1 MTSPRTRSCV
11 ALAGVAIIFVTLGAA
26 TANADRVR
34 LDVELSTP
42 VMLER
47 TVQTAYLKIG
57 LTGFEIQEGDT
68 RTPVN
73 VAIVLDRSGSM
84 SGQKMRKAK
93 EAAIMA
99 VDRLGPDDIVSIVA
113 YNHTVKVLIPATKV
127 RNRSEIYR
135 QIHSLISS

>member
-1 MTSPRTRSCV
+1 MSSLKTRSLV
-11 ALAGVAIIFVTLGAA
+11 LGAGAAVLFLTLGAG
-26 TANADRVR
+26 TASADRVR

-57 LTGFEIQEGDT
+57 LTGFEIHEEDT

-99 VDRLGPDDIVSIVA
+99 VDRVTSI
-113 YNHTVKVLIPATKV
+113 
-127 RNRSEIYR
+127 
-135 QIHSLISS
+135 